1 MNIKDIQQLIKFV
14 AKSGVSEVK
23 IESKDLKIGIK
34 TGSNQNPVVYSPP
47 QTIISPP
54 QSVPN
59 IESNSDIGNEK
70 EIVSEAVSY
79 THLTLP
85 TKRIV

>member
-34 TGSNQNPVVYSPP
+34 TSPRNKEFKYP
-47 QTIISPP
+47 SPSIS
-54 QSVPN
+54 
-59 IESNSDIGNEK
+59 SDLIFLLSLLSK
-70 EIVSEAVSY
+70 
-79 THLTLP
+79 
-85 TKRIV
+85 